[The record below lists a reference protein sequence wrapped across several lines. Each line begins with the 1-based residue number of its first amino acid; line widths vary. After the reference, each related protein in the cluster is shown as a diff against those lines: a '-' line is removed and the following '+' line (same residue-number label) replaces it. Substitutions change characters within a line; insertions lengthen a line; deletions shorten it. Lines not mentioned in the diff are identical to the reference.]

1 MLRSLAVLGLIVSLL
16 AMSMPAIAQEPSD
29 YETGHKAAQVELVK
43 RLEGLADWCSSKE
56 LFQERD
62 RVWRSIL
69 ALDANNAAARK
80 GLRFARNPDGSWQ
93 EPAPR
98 ESKNRNPKALEELPA
113 KRAAATDAF
122 REALLALLAKEPE
135 SSPLRRTAYDEI
147 LAVDPD
153 DKVVHGL
160 RGEKEL
166 DAKWVLQETWQAK
179 KRRAE
184 IKDFAKAALASAA
197 KIEKLEPTA
206 IEKDLGVRWS
216 TTLKSEGVRVL
227 STGDEAEARR
237 TAELVQAAGPFFR
250 AVFACDTPHQE
261 DWTAYVLSRPGE
273 QDAFLDRFPGLMPD
287 FRAFL
292 KNVVGCRF
300 PGQPR
305 IAYWDKDPARR
316 LDGSVRQT
324 INDFL
329 NRAFGLTMNHGWAWE
344 GFGLYL
350 TREITATRFTW
361 FIQPAPGGKYNAM
374 RARLMS
380 PDANW
385 MNEALTLLGSN
396 DHPKLAALLEN
407 DVNRMGIEDMLYAY
421 ALAAYMLEGRPEET
435 PEVLREM
442 GLIKQTTAQAIQNV
456 LHMDTAQVE
465 ERLYR
470 WLTERK

>member
-1 MLRSLAVLGLIVSLL
+1 MIRSLVVLGLAL
-16 AMSMPAIAQEPSD
+16 ASIAPPARASAQESVD

-43 RLEGLADWCSSKE
+43 RLEVLADWCNSKE

-62 RVWRSIL
+62 RVWHSIL
-69 ALDANNAAARK
+69 ALDASNAAARK
-80 GLRFARNPDGSWQ
+80 GLRYARNPDGSWQ

-98 ESKNRNPKALEELPA
+98 EAKNRNAKALEELPA
-113 KRAAATDAF
+113 KRAAATEAF
-122 REALLALLAKEPE
+122 RETLLSLLAKEPE
-135 SSPLRRTAYDEI
+135 TSPLRHTAYTEI

-153 DKVVHGL
+153 DRVVRGL
-160 RGEKEL
+160 RGEKDL
-166 DAKWVLQETWQAK
+166 DGKWVLEETWRAK

-184 IKDFAKAALASAA
+184 IKEFAKAAMASAA
-197 KIEKLEPTA
+197 KIERLEPSA
-206 IEKDLGVRWS
+206 NEKEFGVRWTS
-216 TTLKSEGVRVL
+216 MLKSDGVRVL

-250 AVFACDTPHQE
+250 AVFVCDTPHQE
-261 DWTAYVLSRPGE
+261 SWTANILTRPGE
-273 QDAFLDRFPGLMPD
+273 QDLFLDRFPGMAPD

-300 PGQPR
+300 PGQPC
-305 IAYWDKDPARR
+305 IAYWDKEPARR
-316 LDGSVRQT
+316 LDGSARQT

-329 NRAFGLTMNHGWAWE
+329 NRTFGLTMNHGWAWE

-350 TREITATRFTW
+350 TREITGTRFTW

-385 MNEALTLLGSN
+385 MNEALTLFGSN
-396 DHPKLAALLEN
+396 EHPKLAALLEN
-407 DVNRMGIEDMLYAY
+407 DVNKMGIEDMLCAY
-421 ALAAYMLEGRPEET
+421 ALAAYLLEGRPEEA
-435 PEVLREM
+435 PEILREI

-456 LHMDTAQVE
+456 LHMDASQVE
-465 ERLYR
+465 ERLHR